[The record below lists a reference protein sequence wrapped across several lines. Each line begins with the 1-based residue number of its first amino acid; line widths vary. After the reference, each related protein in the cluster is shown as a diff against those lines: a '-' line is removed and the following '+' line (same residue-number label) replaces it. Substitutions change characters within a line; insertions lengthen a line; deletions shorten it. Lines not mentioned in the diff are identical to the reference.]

1 MAFIYNE
8 QSYCEFNFI
17 NRNNDDVKTFNEQT
31 YVPNEEQN
39 KVTIKQEVKEES
51 RNEKRIPQCVAI
63 KKEVLHV
70 DPPAN
75 MDDEYEEM
83 LPVEVKEES
92 RNEKRTRKCVAI
104 KKEVLHVDPP
114 ANMDDEYEEMLPVE
128 VKKESRNE
136 KRTRK
141 CVAIKKEVLHV
152 DPSVNMDDE
161 YEEMLPVEVKEESRN
176 EKRTRKCVL
185 VTKKKQVLHVDVD
198 PPANTDD
205 EYEEILPVKK
215 FEQRDEEEDK
225 IDDEEMTLTRFGP
238 NGSAIPTEKFNTIN
252 WNSRKMAT
260 RALMHALFTRNTM
273 ATHSMTGC
281 VSNALLDTGRKPK
294 RKLNAEKV
302 DDIVYIVMQKCDVRR
317 ADVRRVISQM
327 CCDEN
332 KLAKKR
338 GDI

>member
-92 RNEKRTRKCVAI
+92 RNEKRTRKC
-104 KKEVLHVDPP
+104 EVLHVDPP

>member
-104 KKEVLHVDPP
+104 KKEVLHVDVDPP
-114 ANMDDEYEEMLPVE
+114 A
-128 VKKESRNE
+128 
-136 KRTRK
+136 
-141 CVAIKKEVLHV
+141 
-152 DPSVNMDDE
+152 NMDDE

-176 EKRTRKCVL
+176 KMRTRKCVL